1 MCPGGVAEY
10 VVRHALVRSCSVCV
24 ATTCTAATR
33 ECIARVEWDLQ
44 ADRSPDQKNP
54 LPATF
59 TPQLNHTRTH
69 THTHTAQLPHDR
81 RSLSR
86 SNVLNIIPL

>member
-59 TPQLNHTRTH
+59 TPQLN
-69 THTHTAQLPHDR
+69 QLLYQNPPSSLHDR
-81 RSLSR
+81 WSLSR
-86 SNVLNIIPL
+86 SYVLNIVSSE